1 MPNTKL
7 RRYLRHGTLPQLAV
21 FDAVARLGSFTRAA
35 EELYMAQPT
44 VSIQIKKLSET
55 VGLPLFEQVGK
66 KIHLTEA
73 GRELHAACRDMFRR
87 LADAEERFSDLRGLR
102 AGRLRL
108 AVAGAAKYFAP
119 RLLGVFCESHPG
131 IEVSLHVTNE
141 DGLLQRLQANLD
153 DLYLFGSRPDA
164 SDVVAKPLLPNEFVV
179 IARSDHDL
187 AGKRKIPFETLARE
201 NILLRET
208 GSATRRALVGAFE
221 RHKLQPRVRMELASN
236 EAIKQAVLG
245 GLGVAVISRYA
256 LGLDRGETGIAV
268 LDVKGFPLRAEW
280 CVAHAA
286 GKQLSV
292 VAKAF
297 EHFVVSEAKTAVL
310 DHLPRL

>member
-1 MPNTKL
+1 MPASKL
-7 RRYLRHGTLPQLAV
+7 RRYLKHGTLPQLAV

-35 EELYMAQPT
+35 EELYMSQPT

-66 KIHLTEA
+66 KVHLTEA

-153 DLYLFGSRPDA
+153 DLYLFGSRPEA
-164 SDVVAKPLLPNEFVV
+164 SDVTAKPLLPNEFVV
-179 IARSDHDL
+179 IARSDHEL
-187 AGKRKIPFETLARE
+187 AGRRKIPFETLARE

-286 GKQLSV
+286 GKKLSA

-297 EHFVVSEAKTAVL
+297 EQFVLREAKAAVL
-310 DHLPRL
+310 EHLPRV

>member
-1 MPNTKL
+1 MSNAKL
-7 RRYLRHGTLPQLAV
+7 RRYFRQGTFSQLAV

-55 VGLPLFEQVGK
+55 VGLDLFEQVGK
-66 KIHLTEA
+66 KVHLTEA

-87 LADAEERFSDLRGLR
+87 LADAEARFSDLRGLR

-119 RLLGVFCESHPG
+119 RLLGAFCERHPG
-131 IEVSLHVTNE
+131 IEVSLYVTNE

-153 DLYLFGSRPDA
+153 DLYLFGSRPGAGDL
-164 SDVVAKPLLPNEFVV
+164 VAKPILPNEFVV
-179 IARSDHDL
+179 IARSDHAL
-187 AGKRKIPFETLARE
+187 VGRRNIPFPTLAEEHFLMRE
-201 NILLRET
+201 P
-208 GSATRRALVGAFE
+208 GSATRRALAGIFD
-221 RHKLQPRVRMELASN
+221 RHRLQPRVRMELASN

-245 GLGVAVISRYA
+245 GLGVAVVSRYA
-256 LGLDRGETGIAV
+256 LGLDGGDAGVAI

-280 CVAHAA
+280 CMAHAA
-286 GKQLSV
+286 GKRLSA

-297 EHFVVSEAKTAVL
+297 EEFIRKEAKTAVL
-310 DHLPRL
+310 THLPRS